1 MAKSNASSEAVVN
14 DLLAERNKYQTWI
27 TRLDSTKDTTP
38 AAVRAKVLSDYQAKL
53 EGVLERLTEHGDA
66 VREQLE
72 QRKVRKEELI
82 REEGKAKETLAEA
95 ELRHAVG
102 EYDEGDWTKV
112 RAEMNKTLV
121 GTREELTKVIED
133 IERLAE
139 VAKLIATP
147 TPPPPAPEPPKPEPA
162 NVEAPK
168 PAPAPAPPAA
178 ESGAPPRRES
188 GRAEFVPTAA
198 KAKPPADELEFLR
211 ATVGEAEAAAPVPP
225 PAKKEKEK
233 KTKSDA
239 TTQTNAEGITIRAI
253 EAPVPVAAD
262 PAAELPKPRGTGE
275 SRTLKCPECGTMNRA
290 TEWYCERC
298 GSELAGV

>member
-1 MAKSNASSEAVVN
+1 MAKSNSSSEAVVN

-27 TRLDSTKDTTP
+27 ARLDSTKDTTP

-53 EGVLERLTEHGDA
+53 EGVLARLAEHGDA

-72 QRKVRKEELI
+72 QRKVRKEELLA
-82 REEGKAKETLAEA
+82 EESKAKETLAEA

-102 EYDEGDWTKV
+102 EYDEGDWVKV
-112 RAEMNKTLV
+112 RAESNKILV
-121 GTREELTKVIED
+121 GAREELSKVIED

-147 TPPPPAPEPPKPEPA
+147 VAVEPPPPPPPPAPEPPKA
-162 NVEAPK
+162 
-168 PAPAPAPPAA
+168 APAPTPAAAETPAPPK
-178 ESGAPPRRES
+178 RDS
-188 GRAEFVPTAA
+188 GRAEFVPSAA

-211 ATVGEAEAAAPVPP
+211 STVGEAEAEPAPPTKSVRG
-225 PAKKEKEK
+225 EKERK
-233 KTKSDA
+233 QKH
-239 TTQTNAEGITIRAI
+239 AEPA
-253 EAPVPVAAD
+253 
-262 PAAELPKPRGTGE
+262 PAAVAEESGEPLPKPQRSSE
-275 SRTLKCPECGTMNRA
+275 NRTLKCPECGTMNRA

>member
-72 QRKVRKEELI
+72 QRKVRKEELM

-147 TPPPPAPEPPKPEPA
+147 TPPPAPEPPKPEPVKA
-162 NVEAPK
+162 AEPPK
-168 PAPAPAPPAA
+168 PAPTPEPVAEAPPK
-178 ESGAPPRRES
+178 RES

-211 ATVGEAEAAAPVPP
+211 ATVGEAEATPVPP
-225 PAKKEKEK
+225 PAAKPAKEK
-233 KTKSDA
+233 KAKPDA
-239 TTQTNAEGITIRAI
+239 PQQSNADGITTRAI
-253 EAPVPVAAD
+253 EAPTPSAAGEG
-262 PAAELPKPRGTGE
+262 AAELPKPRGTGE

>member
-1 MAKSNASSEAVVN
+1 MAKSNSSSEAVVT

-38 AAVRAKVLSDYQAKL
+38 AAVRGKVLADYQTKL

-72 QRKVRKEELI
+72 QRKVRKEALLQ
-82 REEGKAKETLAEA
+82 EEAKSKETLAEA

-112 RAEMNKTLV
+112 RAEMNKVLV
-121 GTREELTKVIED
+121 GTREELAKVIED

-139 VAKLIATP
+139 VTKLIAAP
-147 TPPPPAPEPPKPEPA
+147 TQPEPKAPEPPPAPKAKTEEPP
-162 NVEAPK
+162 
-168 PAPAPAPPAA
+168 PAPTGPNK
-178 ESGAPPRRES
+178 RDS
-188 GRAEFVPTAA
+188 GRAEFVPSEP

-211 ATVGEAEAAAPVPP
+211 ATVGEAEAAALP
-225 PAKKEKEK
+225 KTTRIEKEK
-233 KTKSDA
+233 RPK
-239 TTQTNAEGITIRAI
+239 AEPTP
-253 EAPVPVAAD
+253 APAST
-262 PAAELPKPRGTGE
+262 PAAAATAAEDDAALPKPKGTPE
-275 SRTLKCPECGTMNRA
+275 VRTLKCPECGTMNRP

>member
-1 MAKSNASSEAVVN
+1 MAKSNSSSDAIVT

-38 AAVRAKVLSDYQAKL
+38 AAVRGKVLADYQAKL
-53 EGVLERLTEHGDA
+53 EGVIERLTQHGDA

-72 QRKVRKEELI
+72 QRKVRKEELMA
-82 REEGKAKETLAEA
+82 EEAKSKETLAEA

-112 RAEMNKTLV
+112 RAEMNKILV
-121 GTREELTKVIED
+121 GTREELAKVIED

-139 VAKLIATP
+139 VAKLIAA
-147 TPPPPAPEPPKPEPA
+147 PPPPEPKPEPVKVA
-162 NVEAPK
+162 IPEPKVPAHPVAEATGPNK
-168 PAPAPAPPAA
+168 
-178 ESGAPPRRES
+178 RES
-188 GRAEFVPTAA
+188 GRAEFVPSEP

-211 ATVGEAEAAAPVPP
+211 ATVGEAEAASSPLPKTTRIERERKP
-225 PAKKEKEK
+225 KGEPAAAAA
-233 KTKSDA
+233 A
-239 TTQTNAEGITIRAI
+239 TSA
-253 EAPVPVAAD
+253 
-262 PAAELPKPRGTGE
+262 PAAEPEVLPEPKGTPE
-275 SRTLKCPECGTMNRA
+275 VRTLKCPECGTMNRP

>member
-1 MAKSNASSEAVVN
+1 MAKSNNSSDAMVS

-38 AAVRAKVLSDYQAKL
+38 AAVRSKVLADYQAKL
-53 EGVLERLTEHGDA
+53 EDVLARLTQHGDA

-72 QRKVRKEELI
+72 NRKKRKEELAQ
-82 REEGKAKETLAEA
+82 EESKSKETLAEA

-121 GTREELTKVIED
+121 GTREELAKVVED

-139 VAKLIATP
+139 VAKLIAA
-147 TPPPPAPEPPKPEPA
+147 PPPPPPPEVKAPE
-162 NVEAPK
+162 PK
-168 PAPAPAPPAA
+168 PAPVAEAPPK
-178 ESGAPPRRES
+178 RES
-188 GRAEFVPTAA
+188 GRVEFITPDT

-211 ATVGEAEAAAPVPP
+211 ATVGEAEAAAAPAPKPKERKARTEP
-225 PAKKEKEK
+225 PAPP
-233 KTKSDA
+233 
-239 TTQTNAEGITIRAI
+239 AEPMVSVRAI
-253 EAPVPVAAD
+253 EVPTTGPGSEAD
-262 PAAELPKPRGTGE
+262 GDLPKPRGTGE
-275 SRTLKCPECGTMNRA
+275 NRTLKCPECGTMNRA

>member
-1 MAKSNASSEAVVN
+1 MAKSNSSSETVVT

-38 AAVRAKVLSDYQAKL
+38 AAVRSKVLADYQAKL

-72 QRKVRKEELI
+72 QRKRRKEELVA
-82 REEGKAKETLAEA
+82 EEAKSKETLAEA

-112 RAEMNKTLV
+112 RAEMNKVLV
-121 GTREELTKVIED
+121 GTREELAKVIED

-139 VAKLIATP
+139 VAKLIAA
-147 TPPPPAPEPPKPEPA
+147 PPAPEPKPEPKVEPKPEPA
-162 NVEAPK
+162 KAEAPK
-168 PAPAPAPPAA
+168 AAP
-178 ESGAPPRRES
+178 EKRES
-188 GRAEFVPTAA
+188 GRVEFIAPDT

-211 ATVGEAEAAAPVPP
+211 ATVGEGEEAPAPTTSIKHPPKAEKKGKGEVMPASMAAPAPATAPVAEPAEALPSP
-225 PAKKEKEK
+225 KG
-233 KTKSDA
+233 SD
-239 TTQTNAEGITIRAI
+239 N
-253 EAPVPVAAD
+253 
-262 PAAELPKPRGTGE
+262 
-275 SRTLKCPECGTMNRA
+275 RTLKCPECGTMNRA

-298 GSELAGV
+298 GNELAGV